1 MLTDSDELGNDK
13 TFTSFLDVI
22 GHRGQD
28 GVDVGDG
35 RSRSGRLKRTKVELL
50 DDWGVLCDDVLA
62 PFKIQRAAD

>member
-35 RSRSGRLKRTKVELL
+35 RSHSGRIKRTKVELL
-50 DDWGVLCDDVLA
+50 DD
-62 PFKIQRAAD
+62 